1 MKKIGKSKPTDKR
14 RKTKARPGDLAA
26 KEMKRVKGGGRSA
39 GVNNFRVFVVND
51 AT

>member
-26 KEMKRVKGGGRSA
+26 KEMKRVKGGGA
-39 GVNNFRVFVVND
+39 GVNNFRVFVIND